1 MNGIGIVQHVVYI
14 VFNVILFL
22 DMYCVRSYKMKPRIV
37 TTKYGNCTGMII
49 TFQGHHL
56 HPVEVFSGFQYSSTR
71 GNIMRF
77 IPPASSLE
85 KWLGN
90 RIFSNMN
97 YRGVCPQHF
106 SHIKNASVNKA
117 SQYVNILRR
126 LEPYSV
132 IQAEDCLMLNIY
144 VPFKGRLRDKITHNY
159 HCYYAL
165 DKIDT

>member
-1 MNGIGIVQHVVYI
+1 MNDIGIVQQVVYI
-14 VFNVILFL
+14 VFFVILFL
-22 DMYCVRSYKMKPRIV
+22 DVYCVGSYKMEPRIV

-49 TFQGHHL
+49 TVQGHLLH

-71 GNIMRF
+71 GNTMRF

-90 RIFSNMN
+90 RMFSNRS

-117 SQYVNILRR
+117 SQYVNLLRR
-126 LEPYSV
+126 LEPHSV
-132 IQAEDCLMLNIY
+132 IQTEDCLMLNIY
-144 VPFKGRLRDKITHNY
+144 VPFKGRLRENVHTIIIVTV
-159 HCYYAL
+159 L
-165 DKIDT
+165 

>member
-1 MNGIGIVQHVVYI
+1 MNDIGIVQQVVYI
-14 VFNVILFL
+14 VFFVILFL
-22 DMYCVRSYKMKPRIV
+22 DVYCVGSYKMEPRIV

-49 TFQGHHL
+49 TVQGNLLH

-71 GNIMRF
+71 GNTMRF

-90 RIFSNMN
+90 RMFSNRS

-117 SQYVNILRR
+117 SQYVNLLRR
-126 LEPYSV
+126 LEPHSV
-132 IQAEDCLMLNIY
+132 IQTEDCLMLNIY
-144 VPFKGRLRDKITHNY
+144 VPFKGRLRENVHTIIIVTV
-159 HCYYAL
+159 L
-165 DKIDT
+165 